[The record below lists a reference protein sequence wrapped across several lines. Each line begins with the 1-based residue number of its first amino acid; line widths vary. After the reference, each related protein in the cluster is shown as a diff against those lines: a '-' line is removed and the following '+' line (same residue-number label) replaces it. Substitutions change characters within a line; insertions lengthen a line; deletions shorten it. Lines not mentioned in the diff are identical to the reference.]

1 MVTRLKEKTNADCPS
16 RDGPSWQEKAHC
28 VHRIQKGELLPAGLQ
43 RFTLAF
49 ACKLSRRVLR
59 ASVSAEQATWQ
70 SSLGHPVPPAPESP
84 SIVHG
89 RVL

>member
-1 MVTRLKEKTNADCPS
+1 MLTVQAGTV
-16 RDGPSWQEKAHC
+16 QEKARC
-28 VHRIQKGELLPAGLQ
+28 VHRIQKGERLPVGLQ

-49 ACKLSRRVLR
+49 GCDLSRRVLL

-84 SIVHG
+84 SIVHR